1 MSRDS
6 IFNARFGALPS
17 GIGSYPSRTVSGMY
31 QQEQKIAKAEEAGL
45 IVTAADLADAY
56 PICENCGERLDS
68 EFSTCKP
75 CNKRY
80 LCK

>member
-6 IFNARFGALPS
+6 MFNARFGALSS

-45 IVTAADLADAY
+45 IVTAADLAESPECKVCSHKGD
-56 PICENCGERLDS
+56 CEDC
-68 EFSTCKP
+68 EFE
-75 CNKRY
+75 
-80 LCK
+80 